1 MTGIQK
7 TTTNLVLNSYL
18 KERQQQILTLTAVL
32 RCQQT
37 YDNYPNVNNKSII
50 ACMKRTTAPQQYL
63 FDWVNMATNN
73 MAIPNREKQNAKLI
87 CDSYP

>member
-1 MTGIQK
+1 MMSIQTQQKIYDRYSEDYNKSSFKQLFKRK
-7 TTTNLVLNSYL
+7 TATNLDFDS
-18 KERQQQILTLTAVL
+18 
-32 RCQQT
+32 
-37 YDNYPNVNNKSII
+37 NNKSII